1 MVTRLRRN
9 HSPAFKAEVAVDA
22 VRGEK
27 TLAELAK
34 LHDVHP
40 HQITDWKNKLL
51 ERAVGVFDAHESS
64 DPRID
69 AEQVRLGIG
78 QPTL

>member
-1 MVTRLRRN
+1 MVRRLRRN

-51 ERAVGVFDAHESS
+51 QRAIGVFYAQEPG
-64 DPRID
+64 DPQID
-69 AEQVRLGIG
+69 AEQVRLRSAS
-78 QPTL
+78 